1 MLKAVALVVA
11 LQLAQAQATDGLI
24 HMTCTYPAENFGW
37 VTLPP
42 INQQLIVDPATN
54 VVWSSRG
61 CGSNGVSVPGRIE
74 QGTISFTV
82 TCPDSS
88 RPWTRKS
95 VIDRYTGTIV
105 ESQEGGPRLTGQC
118 VAAQKQLF

>member
-24 HMTCTYPAENFGW
+24 HITCTYPAENYGW

-42 INQQLIVDPATN
+42 MNQQLIVNPATDI
-54 VVWSSRG
+54 VWSSRG
-61 CGSNGVSVPGRIE
+61 CGSSGVSVPGHID
-74 QGTISFTV
+74 QGTISFVV
-82 TCPDSS
+82 TCPASS
-88 RPWTRKS
+88 KTWTRKS
-95 VIDRYTGTIV
+95 VLDRYTGTIV
-105 ESQEGGPRLTGQC
+105 ESEEGGPRLTGQC